1 MKTLKCTAVLGTCRG
16 ESLEK
21 FSYDLMRVLH
31 DANKRFNRE
40 FISFNVTRSYTCYKK
55 EWGCPE
61 GGEPTFNLEAVAN
74 PEFVKDLELWRADC
88 IQYLTDLKQIYQQST
103 VSIQFE
109 DVDFVYLTNKSSED
123 AFKDALAKKLK
134 SINGDNT
141 DKSDGKK
148 KTIMISSL
156 LDIGAYQII
165 DALFDNLDGLFNR
178 TTINENIIMCI
189 PYFDSVDS
197 AAPNINNVGTIWIES
212 AMPDYAVYNISIKY
226 NNHRIDIVDLRYVSS
241 YEVFYDG
248 DANTM
253 IDLIKQITERVINN
267 NTAMYF
273 KGGRRINDET

>member
-74 PEFVKDLELWRADC
+74 PEFVKDLELWRVDC

-109 DVDFVYLTNKSSED
+109 DVDFVYLTNKNSED
-123 AFKDALAKKLK
+123 AFKDALAKKLE

-141 DKSDGKK
+141 DKSVGKK
-148 KTIMISSL
+148 KSL
-156 LDIGAYQII
+156 LITESLDKNTFKVI
-165 DALFDNLDGLFNR
+165 DNLFNNLNVLFDR
-178 TTINENIIMCI
+178 TTIYRSTIMCV
-189 PYFDSVDS
+189 PYFDRNVNE
-197 AAPNINNVGTIWIES
+197 APNINNVGVIWIECICFNKNC
-212 AMPDYAVYNISIKY
+212 YNIIIKY
-226 NNHRIDIVDLRYVSS
+226 NDHLISIIDNAYRSS
-241 YEVFYDG
+241 YIVGYTGETAD
-248 DANTM
+248 TLK
-253 IDLIKQITERVINN
+253 LIKEITNRVINN
-267 NTAMYF
+267 DTAMYF
-273 KGGRRINDET
+273 EGERRE

>member
-74 PEFVKDLELWRADC
+74 PEFVKDLELWRVDC

-109 DVDFVYLTNKSSED
+109 DVDFVYLTNKNSED
-123 AFKDALAKKLK
+123 AFKDALAKKLE

-141 DKSDGKK
+141 DKSVGKK
-148 KTIMISSL
+148 KSL
-156 LDIGAYQII
+156 LITESLDKSAFKVI
-165 DALFDNLDGLFNR
+165 DNLFNNLGKFNGLFDR
-178 TTINENIIMCI
+178 TTIYRSIIMCV
-189 PYFDSVDS
+189 PYFDRNVNE
-197 AAPNINNVGTIWIES
+197 APNINNVGAIWIECICFNKNC
-212 AMPDYAVYNISIKY
+212 YNIIIKY
-226 NNHRIDIVDLRYVSS
+226 NDHLISIIDNAYRSS
-241 YEVFYDG
+241 YIIGYTGETAD
-248 DANTM
+248 TLK
-253 IDLIKQITERVINN
+253 LIKDITNRVINN
-267 NTAMYF
+267 DTAMYF
-273 KGGRRINDET
+273 EGERRE

>member
-74 PEFVKDLELWRADC
+74 PEFVKDLELWRVDC

-109 DVDFVYLTNKSSED
+109 DVDFVYLTNKNSED
-123 AFKDALAKKLK
+123 AFKDALAKKLE

-141 DKSDGKK
+141 DKSVGKK
-148 KTIMISSL
+148 KSL
-156 LDIGAYQII
+156 LITESLDKNTFKVI
-165 DALFDNLDGLFNR
+165 DNLFNNLNVLFDR
-178 TTINENIIMCI
+178 TTIYRSTIMCV
-189 PYFDSVDS
+189 PYFDRNVNE
-197 AAPNINNVGTIWIES
+197 APNINNVGVIWIECICFNN
-212 AMPDYAVYNISIKY
+212 DCYNIIIKY
-226 NNHRIDIVDLRYVSS
+226 NDHLISIIDNAYRSS
-241 YEVFYDG
+241 YIVGYTGETAD
-248 DANTM
+248 TLK
-253 IDLIKQITERVINN
+253 LIKEITNRVINN
-267 NTAMYF
+267 DTAMYF
-273 KGGRRINDET
+273 EGERRE